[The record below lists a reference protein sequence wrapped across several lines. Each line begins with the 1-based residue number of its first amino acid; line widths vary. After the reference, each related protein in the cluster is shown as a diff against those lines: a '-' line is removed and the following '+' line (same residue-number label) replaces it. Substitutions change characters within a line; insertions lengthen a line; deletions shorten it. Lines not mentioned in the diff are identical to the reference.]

1 MPTNPFTPGYGI
13 MPPHIAGRE
22 DEQAIFSESL
32 ELLAASRGP
41 RPILMIGPRGCG
53 KTVLIEWCRERLGKL
68 SGKIRVKQM
77 VGSIPSDLGGIASRL
92 IGDAGVGFRPSEATA
107 KLNVGV
113 ARADLRF
120 HSETANQV
128 GIVDTLVKQCRKS
141 PMLLVVDEA
150 ARKSPE
156 GMGNLLELTQV
167 INSRSNSLLLVI
179 AGTPGTTEV
188 LRASGATFFDR
199 AKGMNIGLLSADES
213 RDVIVQPLAQ
223 QGMTIEGPALVRIIE
238 ESQGFP
244 YFLQEWGKVLFDEAQ
259 RNNRPT
265 VLAADVDAT
274 AEKVRKSRKQT
285 YQSRY
290 DEWRESDI
298 DLLAK
303 VLRNTQDSRA
313 QGDFTKAKL
322 LGAVSRAM
330 TEHEGNDANAEKFT
344 QQILDTGCLWKPLGS
359 PHLISGLPSFIDHML
374 QRDQTASS

>member
-53 KTVLIEWCRERLGKL
+53 KTVLIEWCSEQAKKL
-68 SGKIRVKQM
+68 SPKIRVKEL
-77 VGSIPSDLGGIASRL
+77 VGNIPSDLNETASSLIDDTRSGLRPNETTAKVNVGIASAAMRFSR
-92 IGDAGVGFRPSEATA
+92 DAT
-107 KLNVGV
+107 
-113 ARADLRF
+113 
-120 HSETANQV
+120 NQT
-128 GIVDTLVKQCRKS
+128 GIVDTLVEQCAKF

-156 GMGNLLELTQV
+156 VMGDLLELTQV
-167 INSRSNSLLLVI
+167 INRRSNSLFLVI

-213 RDVIVQPLAQ
+213 RDVIVQPLAK
-223 QGMTIEGPALVRIIE
+223 QGMTIEEPALTRVID

-259 RNNRPT
+259 RNDRPT
-265 VLAADVDAT
+265 VLATDVDAT
-274 AEKVRKSRKQT
+274 TEKVRKSRKQT

-303 VLRNTQDSRA
+303 VLRSTHESRA
-313 QGDFTKAKL
+313 QGDFTKAGL

-359 PHLISGLPSFIDHML
+359 PHLISGLPSFIDHVL
-374 QRDQTASS
+374 QRDRKPSD